1 MYPNYVRFSY
11 FVFSILQRKLI
22 PIILTLAYMGA
33 VFVILMVT
41 NVVAPLYMDSKAPDV
56 KE

>member
-22 PIILTLAYMGA
+22 PIILTLANMGA